1 MVKHVVVVTDSLT
14 IDGGSANV
22 ALRGAMAVAQTGIE
36 VTVFAAAGE
45 AWPEL
50 LACKNLRIICT
61 GQGDAFS
68 ARNRIGG
75 ALRGLWNSVVFSR
88 MSALLATLD
97 PATTVVH
104 LHGWTKALS
113 ASVVASVVRAK
124 FPIVLTL
131 HEYFTACPTGCLYL
145 HRDRQVCTLKPMS
158 LACITKNCDSRSYA
172 FKLYRV
178 LRQYI
183 QRTAGR
189 IPDGIAHY
197 ITVSAFSRRVIEPLL
212 PRRRTMYA
220 VDNPVD
226 VMREPRARAEANDIM
241 VFIGRLSA
249 EKGGVLLAEA
259 ARIAGTKV
267 VFIGEGSERAAIER
281 ANPDA
286 TFTGWLDRDGVAAT
300 LRTARCVVVPSLWYE
315 TLGLVVLEAAA
326 LGIPAI
332 VPSDT
337 AASDLVVPGRTGL
350 SFARGNVA
358 ELAAQLRACADD
370 ALVERLS
377 RAAFESFWSKPPTM
391 RLHVDGLLE
400 TYDDVLAESVP
411 VRQIAYA
418 L

>member
-1 MVKHVVVVTDSLT
+1 MVKHVVVVTDSLS

-22 ALRGAMAVAQTGIE
+22 ALRAAIAVAQTGIE

-45 AWPEL
+45 AWPDL
-50 LACKNLRIICT
+50 LACKNLRIVCT
-61 GQGDAFS
+61 GQGDTLS
-68 ARNRIGG
+68 APNRIGG
-75 ALRGLWNSVVFSR
+75 ALRGLWNPVAFST

-178 LRQYI
+178 LRQYV

-189 IPDGIAHY
+189 VPDGIAHY
-197 ITVSAFSRRVIEPLL
+197 ITVSAFSRRIIEPLL

-226 VMREPRARAEANDIM
+226 VVREPRARAEANDTM

-259 ARIAGTKV
+259 ARLAGTKL

-281 ANPDA
+281 TNPDA
-286 TFTGWLDRDGVAAT
+286 TFTGWLDREAVAAT

-332 VPSDT
+332 VPNGT
-337 AASDLVVPGRTGL
+337 AAGDLVVRDRTGL
-350 SFARGNVA
+350 TFARGDLA
-358 ELAAQLRACADD
+358 ELTAQLRACADD
-370 ALVERLS
+370 SLIERLS
-377 RAAFESFWSKPPTM
+377 RAAYESFWSKPPTM
-391 RLHVDGLLE
+391 NDHVAGLFGA
-400 TYDDVLAESVP
+400 YRGVLGEVAPRAEVARVS
-411 VRQIAYA
+411 
-418 L
+418 